1 LAEWSLALNEA
12 DIDAPETRK
21 ACATLKR
28 LTIPK
33 RSDPTHG
40 EAANGGNPGAEPGVV
55 FHSEE
60 FQSIHTGKV
69 IRVLCDCVIAADHRY
84 SDWLDLPIN
93 AALKRQKSEYPG
105 EVAPCEEYP
114 N

>member
-1 LAEWSLALNEA
+1 LNEA

-28 LTIPK
+28 LTTPK
-33 RSDPTHG
+33 RSDPTPV
-40 EAANGGNPGAEPGVV
+40 EAANGGKPSAEPGVV

-60 FQSIHTGKV
+60 FQSIHSGKS
-69 IRVLCDCVIAADHRY
+69 IRVLCDCEIAADHLY
-84 SDWLDLPIN
+84 NDWLDLPIN

-105 EVAPCEEYP
+105 EVAPCEEFP